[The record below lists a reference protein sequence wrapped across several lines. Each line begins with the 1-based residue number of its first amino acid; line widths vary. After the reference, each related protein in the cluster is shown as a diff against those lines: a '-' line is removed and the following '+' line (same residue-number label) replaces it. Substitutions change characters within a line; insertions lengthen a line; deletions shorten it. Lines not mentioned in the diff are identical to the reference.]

1 MNEIRILIAK
11 DAETDISSLQEIL
24 AAEGYLCDVAFE
36 RDDIQ
41 KKAAHHNYALVFYLP
56 PPPGRHPRGVWA
68 FLKAYSRQVPV
79 LLCAPADYTVQ
90 DYSLWLEAGMGHYLS
105 LPVTKAQ
112 LLSTIHAVLTE
123 KNGVLPGGNDTG
135 NISLR
140 LSGGREIDGISPLRL
155 GHVVSSA
162 FDNCAHHQ
170 QVLKKTYKKTHIIE
184 EMSLSTSSVSHRTK
198 ERIKREEELMAS
210 IEKRQFEMF
219 YQPIVSL
226 SSGRIRGFES
236 LIRWKHPERGYVS
249 PTEFIPLAE
258 ETGLI
263 LSLGLLAVEMTAAQ
277 LFTWNEGVRKH
288 DPVSASV
295 NLSTVQFINPNLADQ
310 IEEIVDAQ
318 KLEREYLRFEITESA
333 IMADMESANIM
344 LLKLKS
350 KKHKLY
356 MDDFG
361 TGYSSLSY
369 LRHFP
374 VDVLKIDQSFVK
386 WMKLDEESDTIVKT
400 IIELAHNLRM
410 EVVAEGIETEEH
422 VRLLREM
429 KCDYGQGYFFS
440 KPIDAVSATKLLMKD
455 PVW

>member
-1 MNEIRILIAK
+1 MNDIRILIAK
-11 DAETDISSLQEIL
+11 DAETDISSIQEVL
-24 AAEGYLCDVAFE
+24 TSEGYIYDSATELE
-36 RDDIQ
+36 DIQ
-41 KKAAHHNYALVFYLP
+41 KKVKIHHYSLIFYLP
-56 PPPGRHPRGVWA
+56 PPPGRSPRGVWA
-68 FLKAYSRQVPV
+68 FLKEYSLHMPV
-79 LLCAPADYTVQ
+79 LFCAPADYTVE
-90 DYSLWLEAGMGHYLS
+90 DYSLWLEAGMDRYLS

-112 LLSTIHAVLTE
+112 LLSTIHTLVTE
-123 KNGVLPGGNDTG
+123 KNGEALCSQDTEKTK
-135 NISLR
+135 LR
-140 LSGGREIDGISPLRL
+140 LSGGRVIDGITPARL
-155 GHVVSSA
+155 GHIISSA

-184 EMSLSTSSVSHRTK
+184 EMPLSTSSVSHRTK
-198 ERIKREEELMAS
+198 DRVKREEELIAA
-210 IEKRQFEMF
+210 IEKKEFEMH

-226 SSGRIRGFES
+226 ETGKITGFES
-236 LIRWKHPERGYVS
+236 LIRWKHPEREYVS

-277 LFTWNEGVRKH
+277 LHVWNAGVRKH
-288 DPVSASV
+288 NPVSASV
-295 NLSTVQFINPNLADQ
+295 NLSTVQFINPQLADQ
-310 IEEIVDAQ
+310 IEEIVDAR
-318 KLEREYLRFEITESA
+318 KLDRELLRFEITESA

-386 WMKLDEESDTIVKT
+386 WMGVDEESDTIVKT

-422 VRLLREM
+422 LALLRKM
-429 KCDYGQGYFFS
+429 NCDFGQGYFFS
-440 KPIDAVSATKLLMKD
+440 KPVDAKSATGLLQD
-455 PVW
+455 NPVW